1 MDSSPPGSS
10 VLGSLQA
17 RTLGW
22 AAIPFSRG
30 SSKPRMEPWCPAVQ
44 VDSLLTEAPGK
55 PRSAPYG
62 LVKNTD
68 DPALIDSTLPQ
79 HSCGIAILDVFLWDR
94 NPTFTPEAPS
104 TWDPIKT
111 TTWINGD
118 PCERL
123 PAVLWEHPIMEEG
136 QANFSVSFP
145 TSSARREL
153 P

>member
-94 NPTFTPEAPS
+94 NIGYRKALGIWVVRGEGYEPFLS
-104 TWDPIKT
+104 PINCVPKEKT
-111 TTWINGD
+111 ISEQRW
-118 PCERL
+118 
-123 PAVLWEHPIMEEG
+123 
-136 QANFSVSFP
+136 
-145 TSSARREL
+145 
-153 P
+153 